1 MSFNVPKGLRKVFFL
16 PFIIII
22 INMIVMLGFV
32 RLGVNNIHKHSIFWR
47 LANDHNADVLMRC
60 RTVLVSMRNVDRF
73 GYGMITNKTNYLEH
87 KKKSVRSMGNR
98 FRIVGG
104 VETEQLL
111 SR

>member
-1 MSFNVPKGLRKVFFL
+1 
-16 PFIIII
+16 
-22 INMIVMLGFV
+22 
-32 RLGVNNIHKHSIFWR
+32 
-47 LANDHNADVLMRC
+47 MRC

-87 KKKSVRSMGNR
+87 KNKSVLSMGNR

-111 SR
+111 RR